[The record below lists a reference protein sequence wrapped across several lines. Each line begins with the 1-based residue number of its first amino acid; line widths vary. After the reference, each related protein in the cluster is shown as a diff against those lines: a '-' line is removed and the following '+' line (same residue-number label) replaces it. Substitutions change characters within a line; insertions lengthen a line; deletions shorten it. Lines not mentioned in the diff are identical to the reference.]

1 MSKILE
7 TTLDGLPPT
16 VNHLYRTSR
25 SSIRYKTSKGKEW
38 QTCAAMIFRGAY
50 GKPEPYAGDVM
61 LDICFFV
68 ADRRRWDIDNRVKA
82 LLDALVMGGVLKDD
96 RQVQSLHVQRKRVPE
111 TTQTFVMVK
120 EWAA

>member
-7 TTLDGLPPT
+7 ATLDGLPPT

-25 SSIRYKTSKGKEW
+25 SGTRYKTQEGREW
-38 QTCAAMIFRGAY
+38 QERTAAIFEAAHW
-50 GKPEPYAGDVM
+50 PEPPYTGDVM
-61 LDICFFV
+61 LDICFLV

-96 RQVQSLHVQRKRVPE
+96 RQVQSLHVQRERVPE
-111 TTQTFVMVK
+111 TTQTLVMVK

>member
-1 MSKILE
+1 MNKIL
-7 TTLDGLPPT
+7 TANIPGLPPT

-25 SSIRYKTSKGKEW
+25 SGTRYKTKEGREW
-38 QTCAAMIFRGAY
+38 QDNAAAVFHSLY
-50 GKPEPYAGDVM
+50 GGHEPYAGDVM
-61 LDICFFV
+61 LDICFLV

-96 RQVQSLHVQRKRVPE
+96 RQVQSLHVQRERVPE
-111 TTQTFVMVK
+111 TTQTLVLVK